1 MFYNVCILQPGDTGR
16 TMGRGCA
23 RECVSIYITRVLQRT
38 RYLVPRALFCDT
50 NIDSIFLGA
59 IIVGS
64 PVHLVGA
71 RPLLKEQ

>member
-1 MFYNVCILQPGDTGR
+1 
-16 TMGRGCA
+16 MGRGCA

-38 RYLVPRALFCDT
+38 RYLYMVPRAPFYDT
-50 NIDSIFLGA
+50 YIDSIFLGA

-71 RPLLKEQ
+71 RPPLKEQ